1 MVKIFVSYSCFI
13 FCLSVFAGEKA
24 SAVVGTGQPALEVTV
39 VGSGVN
45 QRGQGR
51 NMTSE
56 QKLGLRQAEE
66 RLYRDYI
73 HRLVKVRRENKLPQF
88 VSVNCCLYVLSV
100 LVTGIY
106 VHNCTFK
113 AASVSS

>member
-1 MVKIFVSYSCFI
+1 M
-13 FCLSVFAGEKA
+13 FAGVKA
-24 SAVVGTGQPALEVTV
+24 GAVLETGQSAVE
-39 VGSGVN
+39 GSGVN
-45 QRGQGR
+45 EEGHGR

-56 QKLGLRQAEE
+56 QKLGLRQAED

-100 LVTGIY
+100 SVTGIY
-106 VHNCTFK
+106 VHNCTF
-113 AASVSS
+113 